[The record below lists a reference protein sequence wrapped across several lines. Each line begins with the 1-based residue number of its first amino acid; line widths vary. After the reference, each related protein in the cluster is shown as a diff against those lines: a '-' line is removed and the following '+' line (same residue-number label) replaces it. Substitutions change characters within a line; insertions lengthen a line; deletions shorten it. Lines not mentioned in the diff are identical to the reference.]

1 MKKKIFMSAALMLLL
16 GGVSA
21 NAKAVDIDITTSCGA
36 VHHISEIGDNDRY
49 KAACSICRVHRVGIL
64 RLI

>member
-36 VHHISEIGDNDRY
+36 VHHISVIGDN
-49 KAACSICRVHRVGIL
+49 VGTKQLVQYAEYIESVYCG
-64 RLI
+64 

>member
-36 VHHISEIGDNDRY
+36 VHHISEIGDNVSTKQLVRY
-49 KAACSICRVHRVGIL
+49 AKYIESVYCG
-64 RLI
+64 

>member
-1 MKKKIFMSAALMLLL
+1 MKKKVLMSAALMLLL

-36 VHHISEIGDNDRY
+36 VHHVSEIGDNVSAKDLVEYAEYIDRVY
-49 KAACSICRVHRVGIL
+49 CG
-64 RLI
+64 

>member
-21 NAKAVDIDITTSCGA
+21 NAKAVDFDITTSCGA
-36 VHHISEIGDNDRY
+36 VHHVSEIGDNISAKQLVQYTEFIDEVY
-49 KAACSICRVHRVGIL
+49 CG
-64 RLI
+64 

>member
-36 VHHISEIGDNDRY
+36 VHHVSEIGDNVSAKQLLQYAEFIDEVY
-49 KAACSICRVHRVGIL
+49 CG
-64 RLI
+64 

>member
-36 VHHISEIGDNDRY
+36 VHHISEIGDN
-49 KAACSICRVHRVGIL
+49 VGTKQLVQYAEYIESVYCG
-64 RLI
+64 

>member
-1 MKKKIFMSAALMLLL
+1 MLLL

-36 VHHISEIGDNDRY
+36 VHHISEIGDN
-49 KAACSICRVHRVGIL
+49 VGTKQLVQYAEYIESVYCG
-64 RLI
+64 